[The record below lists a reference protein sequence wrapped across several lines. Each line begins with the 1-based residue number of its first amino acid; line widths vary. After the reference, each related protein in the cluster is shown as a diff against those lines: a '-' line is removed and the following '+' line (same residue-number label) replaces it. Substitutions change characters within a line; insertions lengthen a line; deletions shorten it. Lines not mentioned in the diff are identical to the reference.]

1 MDQKTYSLKLK
12 KKIIS
17 KEIRKDI
24 FKIIAYPILGNLP
37 RRMQLFLQKKL
48 GKENYNANRAFE
60 ASMCTNFLAYSSLG
74 YATLAY
80 TPQPL
85 PIVEKILI
93 AGILGFGSGIGE
105 LMIRTQVF
113 EHKVYTASL
122 IGKLVTLPYEIPL
135 FIYKKAR
142 EYGGSLE
149 GRIDNLVKLELNRT
163 EERELELR
171 QKIIRHLYS
180 NEEIVKRTEIY
191 EKALKSEQRD
201 LVEKLYD
208 EALEDRD
215 FESAKKLAG
224 KLGTEEKIK
233 VAKAENEYLGV
244 LIDYQ
249 ALPFELQKEEVEPY
263 MKSFLKGDNDLLGD
277 RLQER
282 NSESSLKERD
292 DGRNRERT
300 DYLKQ

>member
-12 KKIIS
+12 KKMRNT
-17 KEIRKDI
+17 EIKRDI
-24 FKIIAYPILGNLP
+24 FKALAYPTLGNLP
-37 RRMQLFLQKKL
+37 FGAQTFLEKKL
-48 GKENYNANRAFE
+48 GKENYNVSNAFA
-60 ASMCTNFLAYSSLG
+60 ASLFTNFIAYSAIAFSLPENG
-74 YATLAY
+74 
-80 TPQPL
+80 TPL
-85 PIVEKILI
+85 WLRASTTIIGALYGLIEAAMRTVGFEK
-93 AGILGFGSGIGE
+93 E
-105 LMIRTQVF
+105 
-113 EHKVYTASL
+113 EPHASL
-122 IGKLVTLPYEIPL
+122 IGKIVSLPVEIPL
-135 FIYKKAR
+135 FLYRNSMEYKKF
-142 EYGGSLE
+142 LE
-149 GRIDNLVKLELNRT
+149 GRIDDKVKVEINRT

-292 DGRNRERT
+292 DGRNRKRT